1 MARAK
6 FGKETVAGAYRRPK
20 WVPNYSAQV
29 DSGRGQD
36 AQALFKSA
44 HVRRLLVKR
53 KQRKGKL
60 ILSL

>member
-44 HVRRLLVKR
+44 QALLWHAHPRLR
-53 KQRKGKL
+53 YAH
-60 ILSL
+60 LSSG